1 VCFADGTFEAG
12 CDGAGCDE
20 AKLQTFP
27 GDLSDWPMAS
37 MFMAV
42 IDVELASTKS

>member
-12 CDGAGCDE
+12 CDE
-20 AKLQTFP
+20 TKLQTFP